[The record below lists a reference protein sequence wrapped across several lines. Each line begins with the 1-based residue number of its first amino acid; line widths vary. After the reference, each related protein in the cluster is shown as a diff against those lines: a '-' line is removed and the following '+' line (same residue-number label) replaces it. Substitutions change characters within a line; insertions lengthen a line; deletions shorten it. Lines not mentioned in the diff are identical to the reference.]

1 MGTYRFGLW
10 FVDPRKK
17 GFPESPRAQIYVKKY
32 STDKDGRICVTPI
45 CASLFE
51 FEAQCDLLIK
61 EIESIRKKARSK
73 YKTK

>member
-1 MGTYRFGLW
+1 VTNYRFGLS
-10 FVDPRKK
+10 FIDPKER
-17 GFPESPRAQIYVKKY
+17 GFPASPRTQIYVKNY
-32 STDKDGRICVTPI
+32 SSDEKGRIYVTRI

-51 FEAQCDLLIK
+51 FEAQCNLLIK